1 MPELPGWLRVWY
13 RKPGWRDI
21 RDYTRRLND
30 EDIRPNRIRTP
41 SLESRPSTT
50 AIPSRLG
57 LDRVL
62 ENKTCS
68 PMSLHDFYLYL
79 KHVEHSSENLEF
91 YLWFKN
97 YEANYPKSKE
107 APAAAAPIKD
117 LPLLPTDADA
127 MSETTYSAKSSMAE
141 IVAGKTPSQTPG
153 CPAHSPVLTSNAAKQ
168 SISSLSDSIVKA
180 EAPCARAVAQ
190 PEPGRWTHRI
200 FRWSLV
206 SGNSSKRQQRL
217 GSRDFCRDGVCA
229 FDTDEEKGASAVP
242 LPLLSKA
249 TKAPPT
255 ENRAELDAAIAT
267 YLLPGAEKELNISSV
282 LRHRVLNN
290 LQGSSDPRYIQPVA
304 DHIYEVMKNCSHR
317 NFVSLGVSTGTYETI
332 CVGNLFGVLNILAG
346 FLLVLLRGLYPH
358 IGAHSRWEVFY
369 SFPLWCMG
377 TALILVGT
385 QGMCFILLSMS
396 RRQALPWERFDDDGN
411 PKRTEQPPA
420 GAKGWW
426 RRYRTFMNKT
436 MAHDKNF
443 RVEDKVLRRLQRVIL
458 IQCWSGGIGAAF
470 CGVLLFIFLPIWK
483 ETV

>member
-1 MPELPGWLRVWY
+1 MPDLPAWLRIWY
-13 RKPGWRDI
+13 RRPGWRDI
-21 RDYTRRLND
+21 RDYTRKLND
-30 EDIRPNRIRTP
+30 EDIRPNRVRTP
-41 SLESRPSTT
+41 SLDGRPST

-97 YEANYPKSKE
+97 YEANYPKSPKDE
-107 APAAAAPIKD
+107 PKATAVPIKE
-117 LPLLPTDADA
+117 LPELPSDADA
-127 MSETTYSAKSSMAE
+127 VSETTYSAMSSVAE
-141 IVAGKTPSQTPG
+141 MV
-153 CPAHSPVLTSNAAKQ
+153 AAKQ

-180 EAPCARAVAQ
+180 EPPCARAVKA
-190 PEPGRWTHRI
+190 PEPTWTDRI

-206 SGNSSKRQQRL
+206 SGNSSKRRQRL
-217 GSRDFCRDGVCA
+217 GSGGACAARDGTCA
-229 FDTDEEKGASAVP
+229 FDVDEEKGSAAVP
-242 LPLLSKA
+242 LPLFTKYSKA
-249 TKAPPT
+249 RQT

-267 YLLPGAEKELNISSV
+267 YLLAGAEKELNISHI
-282 LRHRVLNN
+282 LRQRTLNN
-290 LQGSSDPRYIQPVA
+290 LQKSSDPRFIKPVA

-332 CVGNLFGVLNILAG
+332 CVGTVIGIVNILAG
-346 FLLVLLRGLYPH
+346 FLLVLLRGLYPY

-369 SFPLWCMG
+369 SFPLWFLG
-377 TALILVGT
+377 TAVILVGT
-385 QGMCFILLSMS
+385 QGMCFILLSLS
-396 RRQALPWERFDDDGN
+396 RRQALPWERFDDDGRVAS
-411 PKRTEQPPA
+411 PTPDDP
-420 GAKGWW
+420 GPKGWW
-426 RRYRTFMNKT
+426 RKYRAFMNRT

-443 RVEDKVLRRLQRVIL
+443 KVEDKMLRRLQRMIL
-458 IQCWSGGIGAAF
+458 LQCWSGGLAAAF

>member
-1 MPELPGWLRVWY
+1 MPDLPGWLRVWY
-13 RKPGWRDI
+13 RRPGWRDI
-21 RDYTRRLND
+21 RDYTRKLND

-41 SLESRPSTT
+41 SLDSRPST

-91 YLWFKN
+91 YLWFQN

-107 APAAAAPIKD
+107 ARVAAGPLKD
-117 LPLLPTDADA
+117 LPALPNEADA
-127 MSETTYSAKSSMAE
+127 LSGTTYSAQSSVAE
-141 IVAGKTPSQTPG
+141 IV
-153 CPAHSPVLTSNAAKQ
+153 AAKQ
-168 SISSLSDSIVKA
+168 SISSLSESIVNA

-190 PEPGRWTHRI
+190 PEPGKWTDRI
-200 FRWSLV
+200 FRWSPIP
-206 SGNSSKRQQRL
+206 RRQRL
-217 GSRDFCRDGVCA
+217 GSRDVCRDGACA
-229 FDTDEEKGASAVP
+229 FDVDEEKGNSAMP

-249 TKAPPT
+249 TRAPST

-290 LQGSSDPRYIQPVA
+290 LQSSSDPRYIKPVA

-332 CVGNLFGVLNILAG
+332 CVGNVIGIMNLLAG

-358 IGAHSRWEVFY
+358 IGSHTRWEVFY
-369 SFPLWCMG
+369 SFPLWAMG

-411 PKRTEQPPA
+411 PKRTEQPQD

-426 RRYRTFMNKT
+426 RRYKTFMNRT

-443 RVEDKVLRRLQRVIL
+443 KVEDKILRRLQRVIL
-458 IQCWSGGIGAAF
+458 IQCWSGGLGAAF